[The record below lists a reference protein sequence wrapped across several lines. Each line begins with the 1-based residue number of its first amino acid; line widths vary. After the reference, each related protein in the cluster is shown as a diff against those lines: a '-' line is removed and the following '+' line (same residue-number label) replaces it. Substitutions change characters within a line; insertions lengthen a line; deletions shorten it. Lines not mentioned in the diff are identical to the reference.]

1 MCNIAKYI
9 QLCLSRTD
17 PQRSISPVIELLGK
31 KGVYSKMYVRECQSE
46 GKKKKH
52 NSSFLATS
60 KPPNPKLP
68 PGAGLFREKETAQL
82 VTCL

>member
-31 KGVYSKMYVRECQSE
+31 KGVYSRCMLENAKVR
-46 GKKKKH
+46 GKKKH

-68 PGAGLFREKETAQL
+68 PGAGLFREKEITQL